1 MTKQEL
7 LLKEVIFNYHPDF
20 RTNTELKNLAMKN
33 PDYFN
38 VERLVELTMAHV
50 GGYEFLDEDGYD
62 FSDFSDSKTATIG
75 NGSVA
80 VVGNILGRGKS
91 GEAKVGDLRVV
102 LYNPYKS
109 RLDYYFMP
117 KAGWESIREY
127 GDANKGRLRA
137 KYSED
142 LDTVFKW
149 RQWQC
154 PDFET
159 MAKMQSTVTSA
170 TSWQPAN
177 TPTAMLFAW

>member
-7 LLKEVIFNYHPDF
+7 LLREVIFQHHPDF
-20 RTNTELKNLAMKN
+20 KTSSQLKDLALRN

-38 VERLVELTMAHV
+38 VERLVELAMAHV

-62 FSDFSDSKTATIG
+62 FSDFSDSKTASIG
-75 NGSVA
+75 HGNVA
-80 VVGNILGRGKS
+80 TVTNILGRGKS
-91 GEAKVGDLRVV
+91 GEAKVGDLRVI
-102 LYNPYKS
+102 LYNPYKD

-137 KYSED
+137 KYSPD

-154 PDFET
+154 ADFET
-159 MAKMQSTVTSA
+159 LARTPATVTSA
-170 TSWQPAN
+170 TSWQPAG